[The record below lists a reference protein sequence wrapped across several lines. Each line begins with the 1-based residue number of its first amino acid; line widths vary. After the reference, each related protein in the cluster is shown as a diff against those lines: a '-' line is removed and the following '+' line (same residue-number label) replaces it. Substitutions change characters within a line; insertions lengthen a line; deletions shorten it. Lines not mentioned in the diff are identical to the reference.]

1 MKLLICILLLI
12 QTVAFAQEQCAQ
24 MEFSGE
30 ATQTAKYAHQ
40 LLPSLALSVNP
51 RHLKEDPRRAWFEIS
66 VTPDDRDGI
75 FVFTLGDRN
84 WLLHVSDFWSVFI
97 GGANSDLGR
106 ALQYRSRYFVF
117 PITAEEKGAGRKA
130 ASVIS
135 SADDGKQLSRAITA
149 LESLH
154 LAHLEFEITDY
165 GLGGA
170 EVPRSVEW
178 VKFDVKVTFPPNIDL
193 STEMTSVPC
202 PSIPPGLLEN
212 IRNPKRHSYVL
223 AAGNPTTQ

>member
-97 GGANSDLGR
+97 GGAN
-106 ALQYRSRYFVF
+106 
-117 PITAEEKGAGRKA
+117 
-130 ASVIS
+130 
-135 SADDGKQLSRAITA
+135 
-149 LESLH
+149 
-154 LAHLEFEITDY
+154 
-165 GLGGA
+165 
-170 EVPRSVEW
+170 
-178 VKFDVKVTFPPNIDL
+178 
-193 STEMTSVPC
+193 
-202 PSIPPGLLEN
+202 
-212 IRNPKRHSYVL
+212 
-223 AAGNPTTQ
+223 